1 MRRKRRGPE
10 IGSNKHSKFC
20 GKRKEEKKEVA
31 EKSQIKQPESLV
43 DMGGGIDPQQRR
55 QRK

>member
-10 IGSNKHSKFC
+10 IGSNKHSKFW
-20 GKRKEEKKEVA
+20 GKRKEEKKEAA

-43 DMGGGIDPQQRR
+43 DMGGIDPQQWR